1 MDDQQFVVLVTST
14 FYHRNSYYTFIFE
27 LWSFLT
33 QLILQCCVH
42 PFCLYS
48 PSHLKSTWT
57 HTIHKWMFGILN
69 AFVLVI
75 NHVWESHT
83 VPGDWLSYFVSVLF
97 CMVGLLLPFL
107 CVSLLQGHHWAQTSV
122 IYGCGV
128 PGGLFADHTSPFSA
142 APTTLYFGTQDTPE
156 IASIGEQQILG
167 GDYHRARYLSLGALE
182 KYREVAQDLCSRAEL
197 WYGVPA
203 LLVTKCDSCISNM
216 TSDPVP
222 FIGGLGSTEEM
233 ELSTWQGCTTH

>member
-1 MDDQQFVVLVTST
+1 MVKYIIHTFNYTSKAADTFNYNLLLPSQKLHAVSKVYFKVLWDMDNQQFVVLVTSI

-75 NHVWESHT
+75 SHVWESHT

-97 CMVGLLLPFL
+97 CMVGLLLPIL
-107 CVSLLQGHHWAQTSV
+107 CVSLLLAFRV
-122 IYGCGV
+122 
-128 PGGLFADHTSPFSA
+128 
-142 APTTLYFGTQDTPE
+142 TTEPKHQSSMAVE
-156 IASIGEQQILG
+156 
-167 GDYHRARYLSLGALE
+167 SLVG
-182 KYREVAQDLCSRAEL
+182 S
-197 WYGVPA
+197 
-203 LLVTKCDSCISNM
+203 LLIIHLPS
-216 TSDPVP
+216 
-222 FIGGLGSTEEM
+222 
-233 ELSTWQGCTTH
+233 